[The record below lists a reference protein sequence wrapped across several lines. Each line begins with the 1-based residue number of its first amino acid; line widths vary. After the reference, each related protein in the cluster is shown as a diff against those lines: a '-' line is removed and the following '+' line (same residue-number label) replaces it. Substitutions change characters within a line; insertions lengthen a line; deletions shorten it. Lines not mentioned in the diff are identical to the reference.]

1 MHCLIHPCFET
12 ELSRLLSTAT
22 DAERREVIRKAMNA
36 LDTHESAVKSEKF
49 GPMIQSSIGNAQS
62 MPMAESMS
70 SSRLRPMSAR
80 RRPSVTN
87 LLDAIPEVMKTDRN
101 NSGDKDDD
109 EMVLP
114 FDDVAEVVC
123 SSFDARYQP
132 KSIFKSL
139 PGQTAGGISSPGGG
153 SMLGLPHQYPGH
165 HPSLS
170 RGNSTLSIGRSVP
183 PRPRGLWMSTG
194 MMPQFIVVTFY
205 EKWLI
210 KKVRF
215 NIEILVLSTIC
226 NHSWFRLNCK
236 PLAFSRYQ
244 CM

>member
-1 MHCLIHPCFET
+1 
-12 ELSRLLSTAT
+12 
-22 DAERREVIRKAMNA
+22 MNA
-36 LDTHESAVKSEKF
+36 LDGHESSVKSEKF
-49 GPMIQSSIGNAQS
+49 SPMIQSSISNAQS
-62 MPMAESMS
+62 MPLVESMS

-87 LLDAIPEVMKTDRN
+87 LLDAIPEVMKTDRT
-101 NSGDKDDD
+101 SGGKEEEIMLPYDDI
-109 EMVLP
+109 
-114 FDDVAEVVC
+114 AEVVC

-139 PGQTAGGISSPGGG
+139 PGHTGVGVSSPGGG

-170 RGNSTLSIGRSVP
+170 RGNSNLNLGRPLP

-210 KKVRF
+210 KKVT
-215 NIEILVLSTIC
+215 TI
-226 NHSWFRLNCK
+226 
-236 PLAFSRYQ
+236 
-244 CM
+244 